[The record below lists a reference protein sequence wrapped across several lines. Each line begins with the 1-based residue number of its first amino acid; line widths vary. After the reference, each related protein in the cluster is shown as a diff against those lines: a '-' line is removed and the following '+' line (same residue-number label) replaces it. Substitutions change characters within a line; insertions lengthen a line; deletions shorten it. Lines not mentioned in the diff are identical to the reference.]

1 MPNYANTTVIEQLKE
16 QKAQLDREIVQHQED
31 KQKYERDIGI
41 LKQRLQEVDV
51 ALQNKIQ
58 ARAEYEK
65 TIRDT
70 ELAYQSIVD
79 SSRKLVSIIKERT
92 GQMTY
97 K

>member
-1 MPNYANTTVIEQLKE
+1 MIEQLKE

>member
-1 MPNYANTTVIEQLKE
+1 M
-16 QKAQLDREIVQHQED
+16 
-31 KQKYERDIGI
+31 
-41 LKQRLQEVDV
+41 DV